1 MSPEKILCEYMS
13 WERFYDLS
21 KSTGKKIIQGGY
33 APDVIIGLAR
43 GGWCFARVLCDFIGV
58 KDLLSVKVEHWGITA
73 TPDGEVK
80 IKYPLN
86 VDFTGKRVLVVDDI
100 SDTGKSLR
108 VATNHVESFK
118 PLEVKTATLLLL
130 NGSTFAPDFFGEEL
144 TWRWVVFPWN
154 YVEDMCNLIPNVSS
168 TGSSVLMIK
177 QRMKETYSLDLSEEE
192 ITIILSEIERR
203 KH

>member
-1 MSPEKILCEYMS
+1 MPTVAPKAA
-13 WERFYDLS
+13 WLS
-21 KSTGKKIIQGGY
+21 ASRAFRTISCV
-33 APDVIIGLAR
+33 DSLE
-43 GGWCFARVLCDFIGV
+43 W
-58 KDLLSVKVEHWGITA
+58 ITA
-73 TPDGEVK
+73 TPDGEAK

-108 VATNHVESFK
+108 VATDHIRSLN

-154 YVEDMCNLIPNVSS
+154 FVEDMCNLIQNVSS
-168 TGSSVLMIK
+168 TGNSVLKIK
-177 QRMKETYSLDLSEEE
+177 RGMKETYSLDISEVE
-192 ITIILSEIERR
+192 ITKILSEIERR
-203 KH
+203 KN

>member
-1 MSPEKILCEYMS
+1 MSPEKIPCEYMR

-21 KSTGKKIIQGGY
+21 VNTGKKIIHDGY
-33 APDVIIGLAR
+33 VPDVIVSLAR
-43 GGWCFARVLCDFIGV
+43 GGWCFARVLCDVIGV
-58 KDLLSVKVEHWGITA
+58 KDLLSVKVEHWGVTA
-73 TPDGEVK
+73 TPDGEAR

-86 VDFTGKRVLVVDDI
+86 VGFAGKRVLVVDDI

-108 VATNHVESFK
+108 VATDHVWSFN

-130 NGSTFAPDFFGEEL
+130 KGSTFAPDFFGEEL

-154 YVEDMCNLIPNVSS
+154 FVEDMCNLIPKVLED
-168 TGSSVLMIK
+168 GISVWMIK
-177 QRMKETYSLDLSEEE
+177 QRMKEIYSLDLTEEE
-192 ITIILSEIERR
+192 ITMMLSEVERR